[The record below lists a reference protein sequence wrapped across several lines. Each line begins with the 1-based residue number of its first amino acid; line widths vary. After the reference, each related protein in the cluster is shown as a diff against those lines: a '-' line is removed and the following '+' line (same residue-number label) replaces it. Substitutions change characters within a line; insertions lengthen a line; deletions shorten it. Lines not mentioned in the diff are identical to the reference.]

1 MKKFLSISFAFLILL
16 SGMHISLATH
26 ICGGEVAAVK
36 WSLSEEKASCGMAT
50 PTPIVTSQ
58 NSIASNCCHNKLSVY
73 SVDNNYNPTSF
84 QVKEITKS
92 IVQVFIVAVSISA
105 HSFFALNALTSHA
118 IPPNI
123 ATTSDVSLPEICVF
137 RI

>member
-36 WSLSEEKASCGMAT
+36 WSLSEEKATCGMST
-50 PTPIVTSQ
+50 PTSHSQ
-58 NSIASNCCHNKLSVY
+58 NSIASSCCHNKLSVY
-73 SVDNNYNPTSF
+73 SVDNNYNPSSF
-84 QVKEITKS
+84 QVKEITNS
-92 IVQVFIVAVSISA
+92 FVQVFIVPVSIST
-105 HSFFALNALTSHA
+105 HSFFASNLSISHT